1 MCLITNAQ
9 HAVVVWAKCDGGVGP
24 TKATENSLIDTQQ
37 HGEMVV
43 LGKCNR
49 IAIQSSLCE

>member
-24 TKATENSLIDTQQ
+24 TKATENSLIDTQ

-49 IAIQSSLCE
+49 IATQSSLCE